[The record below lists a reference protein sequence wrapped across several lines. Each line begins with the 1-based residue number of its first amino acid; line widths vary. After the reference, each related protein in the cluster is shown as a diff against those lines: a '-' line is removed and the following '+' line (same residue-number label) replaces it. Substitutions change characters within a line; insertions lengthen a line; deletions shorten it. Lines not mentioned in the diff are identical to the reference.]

1 MGNPVY
7 AYTYLYVQLHVDMI
21 WVMYLAMKVLEY
33 YIFGVMTYF
42 GNAGL
47 EARFFWKVHL
57 RSWSMN
63 KWQSWFMHICKN
75 NRDNGSNDL
84 KNSIKTFMTSA
95 TTSQLREEF
104 IPSDVSVCCKRGWM
118 LETIGI
124 FTTICSI
131 IIFVGYILVLGLGQ
145 ATFLW
150 PGVVL
155 DWNTELGM

>member
-124 FTTICSI
+124 FTTMSPYFWCYK
-131 IIFVGYILVLGLGQ
+131 FDCY
-145 ATFLW
+145 
-150 PGVVL
+150 
-155 DWNTELGM
+155 

>member
-1 MGNPVY
+1 
-7 AYTYLYVQLHVDMI
+7 
-21 WVMYLAMKVLEY
+21 
-33 YIFGVMTYF
+33 
-42 GNAGL
+42 
-47 EARFFWKVHL
+47 
-57 RSWSMN
+57 
-63 KWQSWFMHICKN
+63 MHICKN

-155 DWNTELGM
+155 DWSTELGM

>member
-1 MGNPVY
+1 
-7 AYTYLYVQLHVDMI
+7 
-21 WVMYLAMKVLEY
+21 
-33 YIFGVMTYF
+33 
-42 GNAGL
+42 
-47 EARFFWKVHL
+47 
-57 RSWSMN
+57 
-63 KWQSWFMHICKN
+63 MHICKN

-84 KNSIKTFMTSA
+84 KNSIKTFMTST

-145 ATFLW
+145 AAFLW

-155 DWNTELGM
+155 DWNTELGMYSAKAKILAYVWPFS